1 MNRHVRFPG
10 RGRDVCVASGT
21 ALIDAVRDAGLPIAS
36 SCGGEGLCGRCGVQ
50 IVESGAPLA
59 DEAAD
64 ETRAKQRNR
73 VDPSL
78 RLACR
83 LCVESDLSV
92 TAPYW

>member
-1 MNRHVRFPG
+1 
-10 RGRDVCVASGT
+10 
-21 ALIDAVRDAGLPIAS
+21 
-36 SCGGEGLCGRCGVQ
+36 VQ